1 MNEKEER
8 IKEQRTI
15 EAAHKNLSGLGGKFG
30 IILQGLGQ
38 PIMAQ
43 GGDSLYDSWNIEDPF
58 EIIEKKELGGTPE
71 EMQGQIPYFNS
82 NTGEEPVGG
91 SWRNDREYVK
101 EPYSVYKI
109 GYIFDG
115 LSKGIHVEI
124 KYILDNNE
132 LTVYHKGYLVY
143 KEVAGDLL
151 AYAPNDEWEEKVD
164 RLFQSAKNIRTKKS
178 KESQKEKVANAMRK
192 RDSWWQTIKAKWGL

>member
-38 PIMAQ
+38 PIIAQ
-43 GGDSLYDSWNIEDPF
+43 GGASLYDIGDTYENE
-58 EIIEKKELGGTPE
+58 ELGGTPA
-71 EMQGQIPYFNS
+71 EMQGQIPYFDS
-82 NTGEEPVGG
+82 KTGEEPIGG
-91 SWRNDREYVK
+91 AWRDDREYEK
-101 EPYSVYKI
+101 EPYGAHKI
-109 GYIFDG
+109 GYAFDG
-115 LSKGIHVEI
+115 LNRGIHIEI
-124 KYILDNNE
+124 KYIIDINE

-151 AYAPNDEWEEKVD
+151 VFAPNNEWEKKVD
-164 RLFQSAKNIRTKKS
+164 KLFESAKKISTKKS

-192 RDSWWQTIKAKWGL
+192 RDSWWQTIKTKWGL

>member
-30 IILQGLGQ
+30 MILQGFGQ
-38 PIMAQ
+38 PIIAQ
-43 GGDSLYDSWNIEDPF
+43 GGVSLYDIGDPY
-58 EIIEKKELGGTPE
+58 ENEKDLAGSPE
-71 EMQGQIPYFNS
+71 EMQGQIPYFDS
-82 NTGEEPVGG
+82 KTGEEPIGG
-91 SWRNDREYVK
+91 AWREDREYLK
-101 EPYSVYKI
+101 EPYGAHKI
-109 GYIFDG
+109 GHAFDG
-115 LSKGIHVEI
+115 LSKGIHIEI
-124 KYILDNNE
+124 KYMIDNNE

-151 AYAPNDEWEEKVD
+151 AFSPNGEWEKQVD
-164 RLFQSAKNIRTKKS
+164 RLFESAKKISTKKS

-192 RDSWWQTIKAKWGL
+192 KDSWWQTIKTKWGL